1 MTKLRGYIPTTLM
14 IATLMFG
21 ATAVNAGIIIGDR
34 TSSATKDANSCEE
47 TKTEFSFAGLLE
59 TAATFAKTGIIIGDR
74 NGIII
79 GDRNGIIIG
88 DRGSNDT
95 CGIIIGD
102 RNGIIIGD

>member
-1 MTKLRGYIPTTLM
+1 MTKLRGYIPTTFLLVTLLFGTT
-14 IATLMFG
+14 AT
-21 ATAVNAGIIIGDR
+21 NAGIIIGGRVD
-34 TSSATKDANSCEE
+34 TEPSPCEE
-47 TKTEFSFAGLLE
+47 QDTLKGLFD
-59 TAATFAKTGIIIGDR
+59 AAVTFAKT
-74 NGIII
+74 GIII